1 MSDPSPRRR
10 LNRLQTV
17 ARFSGGFLFGV
28 IVAFFSPH
36 LWGVSVVATL
46 FSIGLL
52 GLCCG
57 LLAVLFGDRFW
68 SFLSRWL

>member
-10 LNRLQTV
+10 LDRLQTI

-28 IVAFFSPH
+28 IAAFFSPNI
-36 LWGVSVVATL
+36 WGVSVLASL
-46 FSIGLL
+46 LSIGLL

-68 SFLSRWL
+68 SFLSRWF